1 MKRPRLEILTVDQ
14 LVENYAAIGVEQYK
28 ALDADDTAKYNRLFG
43 RIMEIE
49 KELKRRTGDR
59 RGALMSSYN
68 YSNMQVRLNAAKAT
82 LAVAP
87 QAARQLVEAIADS
100 NWPPQC
106 YDAGMC
112 LEMLDQGVFK
122 PE

>member
-49 KELKRRTGDR
+49 KELKRRTGD
-59 RGALMSSYN
+59 
-68 YSNMQVRLNAAKAT
+68 
-82 LAVAP
+82 
-87 QAARQLVEAIADS
+87 
-100 NWPPQC
+100 
-106 YDAGMC
+106 
-112 LEMLDQGVFK
+112 
-122 PE
+122 